1 MTNNCD
7 NSFELDLFIPN
18 KKPKE
23 TTSSHCIC
31 DGDYLNN
38 IFTANQAKNEIDEEE
53 NYEESYQK
61 RTTAVSDSHKGY
73 CQSAEHNVC
82 CRHNGNTHL

>member
-1 MTNNCD
+1 MTNNRD

-53 NYEESYQK
+53 NYE
-61 RTTAVSDSHKGY
+61 
-73 CQSAEHNVC
+73 
-82 CRHNGNTHL
+82 